1 MIHDHLPRERR
12 SRIAARTGQSKRDSP
27 GGDRRNE
34 QPSPLCA
41 GSIEMRRGAA
51 RQYLG
56 DSKVKNGEVRLVKIC
71 LPEVGQLV
79 WSVGLQLSAALP
91 CEVGEPLL

>member
-1 MIHDHLPRERR
+1 
-12 SRIAARTGQSKRDSP
+12 
-27 GGDRRNE
+27 
-34 QPSPLCA
+34 
-41 GSIEMRRGAA
+41 MRRGAA

-56 DSKVKNGEVRLVKIC
+56 DSKVENGEVRLVKIC

-91 CEVGEPLL
+91 CGRLASRC

>member
-1 MIHDHLPRERR
+1 
-12 SRIAARTGQSKRDSP
+12 
-27 GGDRRNE
+27 
-34 QPSPLCA
+34 
-41 GSIEMRRGAA
+41 MRRGAA

-91 CEVGEPLL
+91 CEVGEPLLTEMLDAVTG